1 MPNLMANLD
10 QPISGLCYLSAGSV
24 NSPAGVLSTLDV
36 VTANGEQVGSI
47 AGVVIEAAAG
57 RARYFDVRSS
67 GWLRRR
73 HYLVDADQLAQ
84 IDPERKQ
91 LRLLSAE
98 VTEVQDVDTAA
109 LRQFSDDD
117 LLAALFPSRA
127 A

>member
-1 MPNLMANLD
+1 MPNLTANLD
-10 QPISGLCYLSAGSV
+10 QPISELCYLNAASV
-24 NSPAGVLSTLDV
+24 NSPAGALSTLDV

-57 RARYFDVRSS
+57 RARYLDVRSS

-73 HYLVDADQLAQ
+73 NYLVDADQLAQ

-91 LRLLSAE
+91 LRLLTAE
-98 VTEVQDVDTAA
+98 VTEVQDIDTAA
-109 LRQFSDDD
+109 LRHFSDDD

>member
-1 MPNLMANLD
+1 MLSECRKCQ
-10 QPISGLCYLSAGSV
+10 QPGWCT
-24 NSPAGVLSTLDV
+24 STLDV